1 MKPKA
6 RSSTQGFMT
15 IVVGLALCGAVAKAA
30 VITASDITIGS
41 SIHVTG
47 DGHVTLTPYAAGLTL
62 GTFGAGSNFFGV
74 VGNGNDNNVRDAD
87 GNPATTADREAID
100 MTLDA
105 TVGLSEVSF
114 IWARADGPAATDG
127 IVISGFLADPGAST
141 TSGVGITYNAGTIY
155 LNYAWDAGVTRTFS
169 FSNLDASK
177 GQTLRFS
184 ANDSNQTNAQFA
196 FNTITYVPEPSAA
209 LLGGL
214 GLLALL
220 RRRR

>member
-1 MKPKA
+1 MKP
-6 RSSTQGFMT
+6 RSRSCIQGLLA
-15 IVVGLALCGAVAKAA
+15 IGGSLALCAATAQAA

-41 SIHVTG
+41 STHVTG
-47 DGHVTLTPYAAGLTL
+47 DGLVTLTPYGAGLTV
-62 GTFGAGSNFFGV
+62 GTFSAGTDFFGV
-74 VGNGNDNNVRDAD
+74 VGNGNDNNVRDGD

-100 MTLDA
+100 MSLDA
-105 TVGLSEVSF
+105 TVGLSQVSF
-114 IWARADGPAATDG
+114 VWARADGPAATDG
-127 IVISGFLADPGAST
+127 IVISGFLADPGATT
-141 TSGVGITYNAGTIY
+141 TSGVGITYSAGTIY
-155 LNYAWDAGVTRTFS
+155 LNYAWDAGVARTFE

-214 GLLALL
+214 GLFGLL